1 MSKLS
6 TSSLPRLSS
15 APDSA
20 WQASPRTDSTVAP
33 EYARIATMESLAL
46 EKSEDSETVYQLRST
61 EGFSRLSQHPLPNTY
76 CASASS
82 TSRVERQRSLSPSC
96 TVASSTIVS
105 VAPAVGSL
113 APIVREASVGLAQHQ
128 TILGQTNSG
137 GKRSNPYPGF
147 SYVNRGAGS

>member
-82 TSRVERQRSLSPSC
+82 T
-96 TVASSTIVS
+96 IVS

-128 TILGQTNSG
+128 TI
-137 GKRSNPYPGF
+137 PG
-147 SYVNRGAGS
+147 